1 MPYHLWYWP
10 TVQGRG
16 EFVRLAFEA
25 AGIAYE
31 DCARNGGAMAMIA
44 DMAARGAT
52 GPFAAPYIEAE
63 GGTIA
68 QVANILLYLGD
79 RHGLAPADAAGRYW
93 VNQLQLTITD
103 IVAEAH
109 NVHHPVGGSDYYED
123 QKAEA
128 KRAAEQFREQRMPKF
143 LGYFE
148 ATTTANTGDWL
159 AGERW
164 SHADTSLFQL
174 VAGLRYMFPQ
184 QMAAIERDY
193 PGVIALH
200 DRVGVLPGILDY
212 LTSDRR
218 LGFSEDG
225 IFRHYPELDGG

>member
-1 MPYHLWYWP
+1 MMPYHLWYWP

-79 RHGLAPADAAGRYW
+79 RHGLAPR
-93 VNQLQLTITD
+93 
-103 IVAEAH
+103 
-109 NVHHPVGGSDYYED
+109 
-123 QKAEA
+123 
-128 KRAAEQFREQRMPKF
+128 
-143 LGYFE
+143 
-148 ATTTANTGDWL
+148 
-159 AGERW
+159 
-164 SHADTSLFQL
+164 
-174 VAGLRYMFPQ
+174 
-184 QMAAIERDY
+184 
-193 PGVIALH
+193 
-200 DRVGVLPGILDY
+200 
-212 LTSDRR
+212 
-218 LGFSEDG
+218 
-225 IFRHYPELDGG
+225 